1 MKKIISIVLLFVV
14 WSTGYSQTPQ
24 TFKYQAV
31 VRAADGGTL
40 ANTIIGFK
48 ASILRNGA
56 NGTLVYSETFSIAT
70 NDYGVVNLEIGNGTP
85 LVGTFS
91 TINWGADTYFLRT
104 EIDIAG
110 GTTYQFM
117 GSSQLLSVP
126 YALFAENARN
136 AADDYD
142 KDSLN
147 EIQTITKTGN
157 TITVSKNGGSVIDS
171 DDQTLTKV
179 GDSIALVNGGKV
191 KDSDNQQ
198 LTLNG
203 NTLQISNGNSVQI
216 GGTIDL
222 DWDPTNDLQTISKHG
237 DSITISNGNTI
248 ALNIDTTN
256 QLQTLTKS
264 GDSIV
269 LSKNGGVVMDLDNQ
283 SLTSSKSG
291 SVVTLN
297 ITRGTGTNFDIRDAD
312 SDTINELQVLS
323 FANDTLRLSKGNFV
337 VLPISKIVPTGTCI
351 TSTSP
356 TPPAGYTY
364 SGNSTESSDYWMPE
378 GNPSVCNYL
387 ITECSGKIYNAYS
400 PTYFQEYDPS
410 TKTWAAK
417 NQMPTPRNC
426 EFIISCNNKVYAI
439 GGSNGS
445 TNYPNKVEEYSPT
458 TNTWTTLVDLPT
470 HTNYIS
476 RTAVVSNNKIYM
488 FANNNYIEYNPA
500 GNTYSSKASLGL
512 NDTIYEWACS
522 YNNNNYYFGH
532 SNGNNVIFKYS
543 TTTNIWNVVT
553 TLPNNVGRDDNYSS
567 ATNYLRSASLTMHE
581 GKIFIIMDNVITY
594 GAKSAYYD
602 IDANTWMIIPSM
614 PIVIWNVPKSIGNNN
629 KIFVIGIEKISGSM
643 LPMNYCYDIASDSWM
658 KKQQFPYLNAE
669 SIIKCNNK
677 IYGFNFDAKKLFS
690 YTGGITYYTHCKN

>member
-222 DWDPTNDLQTISKHG
+222 DWDPTNELQTISKHG

-356 TPPAGYTY
+356 TPPEGYVY
-364 SGNSTESSDYWMPE
+364 SGNSTESSDYWNTMARPIQAYSKLVE
-378 GNPSVCNYL
+378 CN
-387 ITECSGKIYNAYS
+387 GKIYNICYGIC
-400 PTYFQEYDPS
+400 QEYDPVTNLWT
-410 TKTWAAK
+410 TKNT
-417 NQMPTPRNC
+417 MPTPRKC
-426 EFIISCNNKVYAI
+426 DVLISTGNKIYAI
-439 GGSNGS
+439 GGSDYGGV
-445 TNYPNKVEEYSPT
+445 NYSNKVEEFNPV
-458 TNTWTTLVDLPT
+458 TNTWATKIDLPAKIYSAT
-470 HTNYIS
+470 ANNNRIYCIANKNYLEYDPSGNTYLVRTVLTDTIYSTKSFGSSLNKNIYIGKKNAKNAIFIYNTTNNLWSSSILPDSIGIGTDQSIS
-476 RTAVVSNNKIYM
+476 GYQTVINGKVFFMMYNIKGYSGESGYYDLSTNSWTKISNIPCEMTANGVIVSNNKIQILGREKITVSYNIP
-488 FANNNYIEYNPA
+488 ASYSYDIQNNNWKRIQSPPNDIEQA
-500 GNTYSSKASLGL
+500 
-512 NDTIYEWACS
+512 IIC
-522 YNNNNYYFGH
+522 
-532 SNGNNVIFKYS
+532 NGI
-543 TTTNIWNVVT
+543 
-553 TLPNNVGRDDNYSS
+553 
-567 ATNYLRSASLTMHE
+567 
-581 GKIFIIMDNVITY
+581 
-594 GAKSAYYD
+594 
-602 IDANTWMIIPSM
+602 
-614 PIVIWNVPKSIGNNN
+614 
-629 KIFVIGIEKISGSM
+629 
-643 LPMNYCYDIASDSWM
+643 
-658 KKQQFPYLNAE
+658 
-669 SIIKCNNK
+669 
-677 IYGFNFDAKKLFS
+677 IYGMYEYDSPSS
-690 YTGGITYYTHCKN
+690 YIYNRQLYSYKEGVTFYTHCKN

>member
-14 WSTGYSQTPQ
+14 WSTCYSQTPQ

-56 NGTLVYSETFSIAT
+56 NGALVYSETFSIAT

-85 LVGTFS
+85 VVGTFS
-91 TINWGADTYFLRT
+91 TINWGADTYYIRT
-104 EIDIAG
+104 EIDITG
-110 GTTYQFM
+110 GTNYQFM

-126 YALFAENARN
+126 YALYAENARN

-147 EIQTITKTGN
+147 EIQIITKTGN
-157 TITVSKNGGSVIDS
+157 TITVSKNGGSIIDS

-222 DWDPTNDLQTISKHG
+222 DWDPTNELQTISKHG

-297 ITRGTGTNFDIRDAD
+297 ITRGTGTNFDIRDND
-312 SDTINELQVLS
+312 SDSINELQVLS

-356 TPPAGYTY
+356 TPPEGYTY
-364 SGNSTESSDYWMPE
+364 SGNSTESSDYWKTLAPPNQTFAKLVE
-378 GNPSVCNYL
+378 CN
-387 ITECSGKIYNAYS
+387 GKIYNIRYS
-400 PTYFQEYDPS
+400 ICQEYNPATNVWT
-410 TKTWAAK
+410 TK
-417 NQMPTPRNC
+417 NSMPTPRNC
-426 EFIISCNNKVYAI
+426 EVLISSGNKIYAI
-439 GGSNGS
+439 GGNDYGGV
-445 TNYPNKVEEYSPT
+445 NYPNKVEEFNPA
-458 TNTWTTLVDLPT
+458 TNTWTAKIDLPAY
-470 HTNYIS
+470 TNSIINS
-476 RTAVVSNNKIYM
+476 TTACNNRLYFILNK
-488 FANNNYIEYNPA
+488 NYVEYDPA
-500 GNTYSSKASLGL
+500 GNTYLIRTVLADTIETNWVGSTSSKNIYIGVKNGGTALFIYNTQNNAWTAKNMTDSIG
-512 NDTIYEWACS
+512 NGGIMSKTIY
-522 YNNNNYYFGH
+522 NDK
-532 SNGNNVIFKYS
+532 V
-543 TTTNIWNVVT
+543 
-553 TLPNNVGRDDNYSS
+553 
-567 ATNYLRSASLTMHE
+567 
-581 GKIFIIMDNVITY
+581 FIILGNTATA
-594 GAKSAYYD
+594 GAKSGYYD
-602 IDANTWMIIPSM
+602 LNTDIWTIMPNIP
-614 PIVIWNVPKSIGNNN
+614 NGNRSLG
-629 KIFVIGIEKISGSM
+629 V
-643 LPMNYCYDIASDSWM
+643 
-658 KKQQFPYLNAE
+658 
-669 SIIKCNNK
+669 NNK
-677 IYGFNFDAKKLFS
+677 IYTFGTTLYCYNITNNSILEKQSPPYSDKVLVCDNLIYSFYDYDLGNSHIKKIYLYKEGVTF
-690 YTGGITYYTHCKN
+690 YTHCKN

>member
-1 MKKIISIVLLFVV
+1 MRKLISIVLLFVI
-14 WSTGYSQTPQ
+14 WSTCNSQTPQ

-31 VRAADGGTL
+31 VRAADGGTV

-48 ASILRNGA
+48 ASILKNGA

-85 LVGTFS
+85 VVGIFS
-91 TINWGADTYFLRT
+91 TINWGADTYFIRT
-104 EIDIAG
+104 EIDIDG
-110 GTTYQFM
+110 GTNYQFM

-126 YALFAENARN
+126 YALYAENARN

-222 DWDPTNDLQTISKHG
+222 DWDPTNELQTISKHG

-269 LSKNGGVVMDLDNQ
+269 LSKNGGVVMDIDNQ

-291 SVVTLN
+291 NVVTLN
-297 ITRGTGTNFDIRDAD
+297 ITRGTGTNFDIRDND
-312 SDTINELQVLS
+312 SDSINELQVLS

-356 TPPAGYTY
+356 TPPEGYVY
-364 SGNSTESSDYWMPE
+364 SGNSTESTDSWVTE
-378 GNPSVCNYL
+378 GDPLGINYILAVCN
-387 ITECSGKIYNAYS
+387 GKIYNSYS
-400 PTYFQEYDPS
+400 PTLFQEYS
-410 TKTWAAK
+410 TITKTWVAK
-417 NQMPTPRNC
+417 SQMSTPRNC
-426 EFIISCNNKVYAI
+426 ELLITCNNKIYAI

-445 TNYPNKVEEYSPT
+445 TNYPNKVEEYNT
-458 TNTWTTLVDLPT
+458 INNTWATLVDLPS
-470 HTNYIS
+470 HTNSIFRTTVASDNKLYI
-476 RTAVVSNNKIYM
+476 
-488 FANNNYIEYNPA
+488 FANNNYIEYDPT
-500 GNTYSSKASLGL
+500 GNTYTGKASLGV
-512 NDTIYEWACS
+512 NDTISEWGCS

-532 SNGNNVIFKYS
+532 RNGNRVIFKF
-543 TTTNIWNVVT
+543 NILANNWSVVT
-553 TLPNNVGRDDNYSS
+553 IMPDYIGVNDNSAGYNFLSS
-567 ATNYLRSASLTMHE
+567 AQLISYN
-581 GKIFIIMDNVITY
+581 GKIFVIMDNVTTY

-602 IDANTWMIIPSM
+602 ISSNTWTTIP
-614 PIVIWNVPKSIGNNN
+614 NVPCTWNSPHIVGLDN
-629 KIFVIGIEKISGSM
+629 KIYVLGNEMINISTFTS
-643 LPMNYCYDIASDSWM
+643 MNYCYDILNNNWAN
-658 KKQQFPYLNAE
+658 KTPFPYKSSDKFFL
-669 SIIKCNNK
+669 CNNL
-677 IYGFNFDAKKLFS
+677 IYGLKTDAKKILS
-690 YTGGITYYTHCKN
+690 YKNGITFYIHCKN